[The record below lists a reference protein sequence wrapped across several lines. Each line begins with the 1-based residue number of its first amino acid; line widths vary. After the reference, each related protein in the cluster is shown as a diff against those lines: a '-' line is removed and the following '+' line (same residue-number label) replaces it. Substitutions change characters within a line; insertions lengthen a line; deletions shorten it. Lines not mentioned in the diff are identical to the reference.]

1 MKILKRILIIL
12 VFLAALIV
20 MAFFYV
26 QNSQS
31 VNVDL
36 LLQTVE
42 LSLGMALLLSFL
54 VGCILGLLVST
65 PTILLLKS
73 QLSSARKRLDQH

>member
-42 LSLGMALLLSFL
+42 LSLGMGLLLSFL

>member
-73 QLSSARKRLDQH
+73 QLSSARKRLEQH

>member
-1 MKILKRILIIL
+1 MKILKKILIIL

-42 LSLGMALLLSFL
+42 LSLGMGLLLSFL

-73 QLSSARKRLDQH
+73 QLGSARKRLEQH